1 MLEERTTVERWARS
15 QIIRIEA
22 LRNSSK
28 AMGRES
34 YEEYLIPELLQPF
47 YYFGGGWGP
56 EQPPVVLRTSAF
68 IGRAAFRDMMAKLRL
83 LGSNTLETAHSR
95 EMNARKYRE
104 WPGNMAL

>member
-1 MLEERTTVERWARS
+1 MLEEGTTVERWARS

-22 LRNSSK
+22 LRNSLK

-34 YEEYLIPELLQPF
+34 YEEYPIPELLQPF

-68 IGRAAFRDMMAKLRL
+68 IDRAAFRDTMEKLKIL
-83 LGSNTLETAHSR
+83 
-95 EMNARKYRE
+95 
-104 WPGNMAL
+104 